1 MTDDRPDE
9 VKTRQKSII
18 ISSKKSPLLRAASV
32 LQKVLAMLPASLIAN
47 LLFVA
52 PHVLLPSRPLSGRAN
67 HARHTADFHRRP
79 TSCSLFSLSESSI
92 QSANSGSVSSSS
104 IHRFHKFR
112 TSVYHAPQIEK
123 ILLLSD
129 LHCDYAANRNWLENI
144 CNSQANSPS
153 RTMILV
159 AGDVS
164 HNLSILQWTFRTLK
178 KSFDEVAFVPG
189 NHDLWL
195 DKPRKHKSI
204 ATKLDSDDNPASISG
219 LITTGL
225 GDGCMDSI
233 EKLEKIFQLCIDE
246 NVRIGPV
253 KVGSDYNQSVLWV
266 VPLLSWYH
274 SSFDTEPPIECWG
287 GIPLAT
293 KVVADYRKASWP
305 EPLSPFDDSVA
316 QFMDQ
321 LNDVIFD
328 WDSIANIDGVLDD
341 SMSILTF
348 SHFLPRIELLPEKRY
363 LSLPTLHSC
372 VGSTFLEERLR
383 TFQSKVNV
391 QRKYS
396 QQTSGHLHAFGHSHL
411 SWDQCINGV
420 RYVHV
425 PLAYP
430 REWEQRRRSLEIGTM
445 KGDDRDRRFPV
456 CIWKK
461 TSQAKQGG
469 GFPKEWLG
477 GWWSK
482 YYDIIPRQP
491 HRIREL
497 APWAA
502 KRFRKLPGGS
512 IENFDHMKV
521 EIEIKLHDTKPG

>member
-1 MTDDRPDE
+1 
-9 VKTRQKSII
+9 
-18 ISSKKSPLLRAASV
+18 
-32 LQKVLAMLPASLIAN
+32 MLPASLLAN

-52 PHVLLPSRPLSGRAN
+52 PHVLSPPRPLPERLNKAQAN
-67 HARHTADFHRRP
+67 NALHFRRHTSSR
-79 TSCSLFSLSESSI
+79 SSFSLSESSI
-92 QSANSGSVSSSS
+92 QSADSGSGSSLS
-104 IHRFHKFR
+104 IHFNRFHKFR
-112 TSVYHAPQIEK
+112 TRAYHATQIER

-129 LHCDYAANRNWLENI
+129 LHCDYAANRDWLENM
-144 CNSQANSPS
+144 CASQEKSHS

-164 HNLSILQWTFRTLK
+164 HNLSILRWTFRTLK
-178 KSFDEVAFVPG
+178 KSFEEVAFVPG

-195 DKPRKHKSI
+195 DKARKHKAVS
-204 ATKLDSDDNPASISG
+204 TRLDSDDDPASISG
-219 LITTGL
+219 PRTSSL
-225 GDGCMDSI
+225 GDGCMNSI

-246 NVRIGPV
+246 DIRIGPV
-253 KVGSDYNQSVLWV
+253 KVGSGDKQSTLWV

-287 GIPLAT
+287 GIPSAT

-305 EPLSPFDDSVA
+305 EPLSHFDDSVA
-316 QFMDQ
+316 HFMDH

-328 WDSIANIDGVLDD
+328 WDLIANRDEVLDD
-341 SMSILTF
+341 SHSMLTF

-372 VGSTFLEERLR
+372 VGSRFLEKRLR
-383 TFQSKVNV
+383 TLQSQVNAHGRDGQPNV
-391 QRKYS
+391 S
-396 QQTSGHLHAFGHSHL
+396 HLHAFGHSHL

-445 KGDDRDRRFPV
+445 KGDISERRFPV

-461 TSQAKQGG
+461 KQKSKHEG

-482 YYDIIPRQP
+482 YYDVIPRQP
-491 HRIREL
+491 HRTREL

-502 KRFRKLPGGS
+502 RRFRKLPGGS
-512 IENFDHMKV
+512 IENFDHVKV
-521 EIEIKLHDTKPG
+521 EMNHKLQNPS